1 MKLFWRWGNF
11 CQYAR
16 IFPVCKISPK
26 PETNTLIVWGV
37 TVGGRYQLRE
47 EMNFLSTDL
56 LLTDQKA
63 LVTCSLLFFFLTW
76 TFLQSDFPY
85 NHLKST
91 QLALKWVAILERM
104 LDAKHLELEGN
115 NLSQVG
121 EKQREAQ
128 SLEER
133 GLGLAEVVMER
144 LGSISILQEILWVL
158 WSSWQSRQS
167 KELCVAPLGILW
179 NTEKKKELRQG

>member
-1 MKLFWRWGNF
+1 
-11 CQYAR
+11 
-16 IFPVCKISPK
+16 
-26 PETNTLIVWGV
+26 
-37 TVGGRYQLRE
+37 
-47 EMNFLSTDL
+47 
-56 LLTDQKA
+56 
-63 LVTCSLLFFFLTW
+63 
-76 TFLQSDFPY
+76 
-85 NHLKST
+85 
-91 QLALKWVAILERM
+91 M

-158 WSSWQSRQS
+158 WSS
-167 KELCVAPLGILW
+167 
-179 NTEKKKELRQG
+179 